1 VSGGHS
7 LPGTTLR
14 ERTSRA
20 VADPV
25 LRGRTRRAV
34 DRFGLGRLMALDAVE
49 DAEGLRRAA
58 RAVRAEVLADLPAVL
73 DRLADRLLDA
83 GAHVHWSPDAADA
96 NAYVAAVAAE
106 RGARTVVKSKSMATE
121 ETGLNGALEAAGCRV
136 VETDLGEWIVQ
147 LARETPSHLIAPAL
161 HHDRHSVAELF
172 ERTTGATGVPPVPE
186 ALNAWARARLREEFL
201 RADLGVTGVNFAVA
215 DTGSIVLVTNEGNG
229 RMVTTLPP
237 VHVAVLGMERVVA
250 TWDQLDLLLGLL
262 TRSAS
267 GQWLTSYTTV
277 LTGPRRPGEA
287 DGPEELHVVILDN
300 GRSEVLGGEYHEML
314 ACIRCGACLNT
325 CPVYRQVGGHSYG
338 WVYSGPMGAVLTP
351 LLARQYEEAAEV
363 ADASTLC
370 GACMDACPVGIPLQD
385 LLLRLRRRNAAGAP
399 WSRRAGWRAWSAAW
413 SSPAGYRA
421 TTRAAT
427 AAGRVLG
434 REGRAARLATAAA
447 RRLPVAG
454 GWAHGRSLPAPAAR
468 RFRDRWAAGDV

>member
-1 VSGGHS
+1 VSGQHQ

-25 LRGRTRRAV
+25 LRQRTRRAV

-49 DAEGLRRAA
+49 DADGLRRAA
-58 RAVRAEVLADLPAVL
+58 RAVKAEVLADLPAVL
-73 DRLADRLLDA
+73 ERLADRLA
-83 GAHVHWSPDAADA
+83 ANGVSVHWATDAADA
-96 NAYVAAVAAE
+96 NAHIAAIAAR
-106 RGARTVVKSKSMATE
+106 RGRATVVKSKSMATE
-121 ETGLNGALEAAGCRV
+121 ETGLNDALEAAGCRV

-161 HHDRHSVAELF
+161 HHDRHSVADLF
-172 ERTTGATGVPPVPE
+172 ERTTGAAGVAAVPE
-186 ALNAWARARLREEFL
+186 ELNAWARARLREEFL
-201 RADLGVTGVNFAVA
+201 RADVGVTGVNFAVA
-215 DTGSIVLVTNEGNG
+215 ETGSLVLVTNEGNG

-262 TRSAS
+262 GRSAS

-277 LTGPRRPGEA
+277 LTGPRREGEV
-287 DGPEELHVVILDN
+287 DGPEESHVVILDN
-300 GRSEVLGGEYHEML
+300 GRSDILGGEYHEML

-385 LLLRLRRRNAAGAP
+385 LLLGLRRDKAAGAP
-399 WSRRAGWRAWSAAW
+399 LARRAAWRAWSAAW

-421 TTRAAT
+421 TTRGA
-427 AAGRVLG
+427 AAGSRLLG
-434 REGRAARLATAAA
+434 PVAG
-447 RRLPVAG
+447 RLPVARA
-454 GWAHGRSLPAPAAR
+454 WSHGRSLPTPARR